1 MPNTLENQSKRI
13 QYCCKYNQSCKQRYN
28 GSIKNKKCKCG
39 KTRRDRQKEKRDG
52 RKEGKR
58 GENHERDQHQY
69 IQYMDYIDVYQFR
82 VCGCD
87 GGGGGGGGVVAV
99 VVAAEAVGVASVVLV
114 THAPGWKIKF
124 IILYLDVVQS
134 LYKVSLNFLVACSI
148 TWLDLFRTTSGG
160 SPPQQVSQWLSRSA
174 IFALFSM
181 NFCQVNM
188 KVV

>member
-1 MPNTLENQSKRI
+1 MNHAWPTHVKRPRMPNTLENQSKRI
-13 QYCCKYNQSCKQRYN
+13 QYCCNYNQSCKQRYN
-28 GSIKNKKCKCG
+28 GSIKNKKCKCE

-69 IQYMDYIDVYQFR
+69 IQYMDCIDVYQFR

-87 GGGGGGGGVVAV
+87 GGGGGGGGVVAVVVAVV

-134 LYKVSLNFLVACSI
+134 LYKVSLNF
-148 TWLDLFRTTSGG
+148 FRLHVQLPG
-160 SPPQQVSQWLSRSA
+160 
-174 IFALFSM
+174 
-181 NFCQVNM
+181 
-188 KVV
+188 